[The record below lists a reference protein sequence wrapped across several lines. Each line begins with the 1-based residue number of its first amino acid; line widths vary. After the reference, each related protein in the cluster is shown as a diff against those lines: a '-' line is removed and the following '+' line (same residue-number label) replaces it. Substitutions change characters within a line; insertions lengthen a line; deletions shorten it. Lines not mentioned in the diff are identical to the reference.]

1 MIRILYKLRYE
12 YEEIEEMS
20 EYLLK
25 NTKHRPTLGIIC
37 GSGLGG
43 LADLVQDKQVIP
55 YEKIPNFPVSTG
67 MNDQLLCHTNNSN
80 LLNFFI
86 VIKSL
91 VIAVALCSV
100 Y

>member
-12 YEEIEEMS
+12 YEEIEEIS
-20 EYLLK
+20 KYLLK

-43 LADLVQDKQVIP
+43 LADLLQDKQVFP

-67 MNDQLLCHTNNSN
+67 MNP
-80 LLNFFI
+80 
-86 VIKSL
+86 
-91 VIAVALCSV
+91 
-100 Y
+100 